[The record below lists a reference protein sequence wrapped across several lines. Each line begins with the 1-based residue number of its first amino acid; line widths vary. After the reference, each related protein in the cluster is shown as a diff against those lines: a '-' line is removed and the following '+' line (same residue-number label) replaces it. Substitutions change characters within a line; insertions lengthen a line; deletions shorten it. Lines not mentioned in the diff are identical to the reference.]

1 MAISSAKIRNKSI
14 TLIFICL
21 FALLAL
27 SACGLETPTGNE
39 MNSDVQENV
48 SSESADPVQ
57 SSADEN
63 KMKPELTMKI
73 NGKTVTVEWEDNE
86 SVSALREYAS
96 ESPITIQASLY
107 GGFEQ
112 VGSIGRSLPRN
123 DERITT
129 EAGDIVL
136 YSGNQLVV
144 FYGSNTWAYTKLGH
158 IANKTPS
165 ELTALLGN
173 DNVTITISLNY

>member
-107 GGFEQ
+107 GGRREILSFTPA
-112 VGSIGRSLPRN
+112 ISLW
-123 DERITT
+123 
-129 EAGDIVL
+129 
-136 YSGNQLVV
+136 YS
-144 FYGSNTWAYTKLGH
+144 TAPIHGH
-158 IANKTPS
+158 IPDWDTLRTKRY
-165 ELTALLGN
+165 
-173 DNVTITISLNY
+173 LN